1 MIRNLAKCLCLAMTA
16 LAASWAYAD
25 AVSTARL
32 GSLHPKNGVVVTN
45 VTFEGLAES
54 SNVYTKAETEA
65 KIVELAPAPGDYAAV
80 SNAAMNA
87 ATRSDLAAATN
98 GIPRITESESNLGWA
113 ENAERAETAGE
124 AGLSTEA
131 QYADEAEYA
140 LYLSEGDDKRD
151 ATAIFSQLD
160 AATATNAAQQAAL
173 AGKASTN
180 DVALTPVYGGS
191 GERFGDWVVDN
202 SEVYVEW
209 NVYNSCWFFVKYDTS
224 EMPFAFRADEPD
236 CYDVNATSIAYH
248 DEIDA
253 TATRT
258 ENPIIGYT
266 LGSQTDKVLASTN
279 LQTGVSESAVTNIV
293 RDLSLGGI
301 WDSALNVWWT
311 PRMRNGSLTYEA
323 TTNVNLNAGN

>member
-1 MIRNLAKCLCLAMTA
+1 MKKLSTLVYTLFAVAAAVAAPTANEDFVIAEDARTFTNAVAAAKDYTD
-16 LAASWAYAD
+16 AAVTGAA
-25 AVSTARL
+25 T
-32 GSLHPKNGVVVTN
+32 PEMVTN
-45 VTFEGLAES
+45 
-54 SNVYTKAETEA
+54 
-65 KIVELAPAPGDYAAV
+65 IVD
-80 SNAAMNA
+80 
-87 ATRSDLAAATN
+87 AATN
-98 GIPRITESESNLGWA
+98 GIPRITESESNPGWA
-113 ENAERAETAGE
+113 ANAERAEMAGE
-124 AGLSTEA
+124 AELSTNA
-131 QYADEAEYA
+131 QYADEAECA
-140 LYLSEGDDKRD
+140 WLLSDGDDIRD

-209 NVYNSCWFFVKYDTS
+209 NVYGSCWYFVKYDTS
-224 EMPFAFRADEPD
+224 EMPFAFRANEPN
-236 CYDVNATSIAYH
+236 CYDVNSTSLAYH

-266 LGSQTDKVLASTN
+266 LGDQIDKVLASTN
-279 LQTGVSESAVTNIV
+279 LQTGVSASAVTNIV